1 MADAQAAWGIEIG
14 QAGLK
19 AIKLRYAEAANQV
32 VAVAFDYV
40 PHPKL
45 LSQPDAVPDELI
57 KQALDTF
64 LSRNPI
70 GSDLVAISL
79 PGQTA
84 LAKFIQLPPV
94 ESARVK
100 EIVKYEARQQIPF
113 ALEEVIWDF
122 QTLGGGIEESG
133 FILDGEVGLFAMK
146 REQVQHHL
154 QPFLDKKVEV
164 ELVQIAPLGLYNFL
178 CYDRLGIRLNT
189 PREEIDEYSVV
200 VDMGCDNTTL
210 MVTNGKKIWI
220 RNMPVGGNHFTRALT
235 KEMKLT
241 FAKAEHLKCNATKS
255 PDPRAVFQALR
266 PVFNDYVAE
275 IQRSIGFF
283 SSVNRSAKIGRLI
296 GVGNG
301 FRLAGLQKFLQQ
313 NLQYEVERVDT
324 FQGLAGD
331 HVLNAPLFQD
341 NLLTFCVP
349 YGLAL
354 QTLKLTDIHTTLLP
368 PEIAIARKVRR
379 KKPWAVATAA
389 TLLAGLATSAAG
401 YGGVWHSVSKER
413 FGEQETAATNIE
425 SEATKLKGNYTTEV
439 TKNGSLRTAGQKLVA
454 MLDTREYWLEVYK
467 AVDECLPRDVG
478 VQLDE
483 DKIEKMNRISIR
495 SMTCKKYDDLGTWF
509 TDSRNMTENVKG
521 YMREDKEPS
530 STPDYDVHDQTVPPK
545 GPGYVF
551 TLQCVHYH
559 NDKDNASTGQGA
571 NYVRATLLRDLQ
583 SWIVRRQDSSG
594 AVTETPVRLI
604 GITHA
609 TLSDSSTP
617 KFIPFWPNGRP
628 NAGGPGRPGGFGPG
642 GFGPGATAPG
652 SFPTGSAPGA
662 IGPGAIGPGAGNR
675 PILVEGEQGPG
686 QPINIPQTMFTL
698 QFVWK
703 PTPRAERKA
712 PPSATAPAIAPSTI
726 PGPVPGPA
734 GAPGAAHATMPA
746 PAAPPGTPLSAPP
759 VNTPPVNTPPVTAPP
774 GVPPNVPP
782 GVAR

>member
-19 AIKLRYAEAANQV
+19 AIKLRYAEAAQQV

-57 KQALDTF
+57 KQALETF
-64 LSRNPI
+64 LSRNQVA
-70 GSDLVAISL
+70 SDLVSISL

-94 ESARVK
+94 ESSRVK

-113 ALEEVIWDF
+113 ALEEVIWDY
-122 QTLGGGIEESG
+122 QTLGGGVEESG

-154 QPFLDKKVEV
+154 QPFLAKKVEV
-164 ELVQIAPLGLYNFL
+164 ELVQIAPLALYNFL
-178 CYDRLGIRLNT
+178 CYDRMGIRVGA
-189 PREEIDEYSVV
+189 PREEVDEYSVV

-283 SSVNRSAKIGRLI
+283 SSVNRSAKIGRLV

-313 NLQYEVERVDT
+313 NLQYDVERVDN
-324 FQGLAGD
+324 FKGLAGD

-389 TLLAGLATSAAG
+389 TLLVGMSMSVAG
-401 YGGVWHSVSKER
+401 YGAVWQSVSEGR
-413 FGEQETAATNIE
+413 FGDQEKNAEGIDT
-425 SEATKLKGNYTTEV
+425 EAKGLKSKYEGEEKKY
-439 TKNGSLRTAGQKLVA
+439 GQLQTDGKKLVS
-454 MLDTREYWLEVYK
+454 MLDTRENWLEVYK
-467 AVDECLPRDVG
+467 AIDDCLPRDEG
-478 VQLDE
+478 NMRDE
-483 DKIEKMNRISIR
+483 TEIFKMARITIR
-495 SMTCKKYDDLGTWF
+495 AMTCRKYDDLNAWF
-509 TDSRNMTENVKG
+509 GDTKIMTEGVKN
-521 YMREDKEPS
+521 YMTEEDRK
-530 STPDYDVHDQTVPPK
+530 TGPK

-551 TLQCVHYH
+551 TLNCVHYH
-559 NDKDNASTGQGA
+559 DEKDNRSKGSGV
-571 NYVRATLLRDLQ
+571 NYVINTFLKDLQ
-583 SWIVRRQDSSG
+583 DWT
-594 AVTETPVRLI
+594 VTRGSVETPVRVI
-604 GITHA
+604 GISHA
-609 TLSDSSTP
+609 TISDSTP
-617 KFIPFWPNGRP
+617 PNLILFWPNGKPTDRQRQS
-628 NAGGPGRPGGFGPG
+628 GGGPG
-642 GFGPGATAPG
+642 GFGITGFATGAVPTSGAGPGGGPGAPGSRPTFAEDDKGPNKPIEVPQTLFTIQFAWQPTLPANRKQRPAPAAAPATGTAPNAAAPNVGGVTPPMTTPPMTTPGAMPNPTGGATAP
-652 SFPTGSAPGA
+652 TGAHATIPAPPA
-662 IGPGAIGPGAGNR
+662 SGPGAA
-675 PILVEGEQGPG
+675 
-686 QPINIPQTMFTL
+686 
-698 QFVWK
+698 
-703 PTPRAERKA
+703 
-712 PPSATAPAIAPSTI
+712 
-726 PGPVPGPA
+726 GPA
-734 GAPGAAHATMPA
+734 ATTTPAAAHG
-746 PAAPPGTPLSAPP
+746 PP
-759 VNTPPVNTPPVTAPP
+759 
-774 GVPPNVPP
+774 
-782 GVAR
+782 R

>member
-1 MADAQAAWGIEIG
+1 MAEAQSAWGIEIG

-19 AIKLRYAEAANQV
+19 AIKLRYAEAAQQV

-57 KQALDTF
+57 RQALDTF
-64 LSRNPI
+64 LSRNQVS
-70 GSDLVAISL
+70 SDLVAISL

-94 ESARVK
+94 ESSRVR

-146 REQVQHHL
+146 REQVQHHM
-154 QPFLDKKVEV
+154 QPFLAKKVEI

-178 CYDRLGIRLNT
+178 CYDRLGLRLGT
-189 PREEIDEYSVV
+189 PREDAEDYSVV
-200 VDMGCDNTTL
+200 IDMGCDNTTL
-210 MVTNGKKIWI
+210 MVTNGRKIWI

-313 NLQYEVERVDT
+313 NLQYEVERVDS
-324 FQGLAGD
+324 FKGLAGD

-368 PEIAIARKVRR
+368 PEIATARKVRR
-379 KKPWAVATAA
+379 KKPWAVASAA
-389 TLLAGLATSAAG
+389 SLLVGLSMSAAG
-401 YGGVWHSVSKER
+401 YGAVWQSVSESR
-413 FGEQETAATNIE
+413 FGEQEAAAKGIE
-425 SEATKLKGNYTTEV
+425 EEAKGLQGSYQKEE
-439 TKNGSLRTAGQKLVA
+439 TKNEELRTAGKKLVG
-454 MLDTREYWLEVYK
+454 MLETRENWLEVYK

-478 VQLDE
+478 KQLDE
-483 DKIEKMNRISIR
+483 TEIKRMNRITIR
-495 SMTCKKYDDLGTWF
+495 SLTCKKFDNLGAWYGAF
-509 TDSRNMTENVKG
+509 TGPAAEQVKG
-521 YMREDKEPS
+521 YMAPE
-530 STPDYDVHDQTVPPK
+530 DQTTAPT

-551 TLQCVHYH
+551 TLNCVHYH
-559 NDKDNASTGQGA
+559 DDKENPALGQGT
-571 NYVRATLLRDLQ
+571 NFVINTLLKDLQ
-583 SWIVRRQDSSG
+583 KWT
-594 AVTETPVRLI
+594 VTRPDANGGMAETPVRMI
-604 GITHA
+604 GISHA
-609 TLSDSSTP
+609 TILDSTSP
-617 KFIPFWPNGRP
+617 AFIDFFPNGNPIDQPGRP
-628 NAGGPGRPGGFGPG
+628 RPFGGGGGPGAFGPGPGGFGPG
-642 GFGPGATAPG
+642 GGIGPGVVPGLGGLPPGAPG
-652 SFPTGSAPGA
+652 GRPVLTDDDKAPSKPIKIPQQLFTVQFAWQPTPVANRKAQPAAPVAPAIGQPPAGAPATQPGLGSAPGTGS
-662 IGPGAIGPGAGNR
+662 GPI
-675 PILVEGEQGPG
+675 
-686 QPINIPQTMFTL
+686 
-698 QFVWK
+698 
-703 PTPRAERKA
+703 
-712 PPSATAPAIAPSTI
+712 
-726 PGPVPGPA
+726 
-734 GAPGAAHATMPA
+734 PGAAHSTPSAIPGQAVPGGAVPGAAHGPA
-746 PAAPPGTPLSAPP
+746 
-759 VNTPPVNTPPVTAPP
+759 
-774 GVPPNVPP
+774 
-782 GVAR
+782 R

>member
-1 MADAQAAWGIEIG
+1 MADAQSAWGIEIG

-19 AIKLRYAEAANQV
+19 AIKLRYAEAAQQV

-57 KQALDTF
+57 RQALDTF
-64 LSRNPI
+64 LSRNQVS
-70 GSDLVAISL
+70 GDLVAISL

-94 ESARVK
+94 EASRVK

-113 ALEEVIWDF
+113 ALEEVIWDY
-122 QTLGGGIEESG
+122 QTLGGGVEESG

-146 REQVQHHL
+146 REQVQHHM
-154 QPFLDKKVEV
+154 QPFLAKKVEI

-178 CYDRLGIRLNT
+178 CYDRLGLRVGQ
-189 PREEIDEYSVV
+189 PREEADEYSVV

-210 MVTNGKKIWI
+210 MVTNGRKIWI

-283 SSVNRSAKIGRLI
+283 SSVNRSAKISRLI

-313 NLQYEVERVDT
+313 NLQYDVERVDN
-324 FQGLAGD
+324 FKGLAGD

-354 QTLKLTDIHTTLLP
+354 QTLGLTDIHTTLLP

-389 TLLAGLATSAAG
+389 TLLVGLSMSAAG
-401 YGGVWHSVSKER
+401 YGAVLQSVSTAR
-413 FGEQETAATNIE
+413 FGTQEKAATDIE
-425 SEATKLKGNYTTEV
+425 SEANGLKTKYKTEE
-439 TKNGSLRTAGQKLVA
+439 TKNETLRAAGKKLVG
-454 MLDTREYWLEVYK
+454 MLDTREMWMEVYK
-467 AVDECLPRDVG
+467 AVDECLPRDEG
-478 VQLDE
+478 NKLDE
-483 DKIEKMNRISIR
+483 QEIKKMNRITIR
-495 SMTCKKYDDLGTWF
+495 NMTCKKYDDLGTWF
-509 TDSRNMTENVKG
+509 SDAKVITEAVKT
-521 YMREDKEPS
+521 YMSDGDR
-530 STPDYDVHDQTVPPK
+530 TTPPK

-551 TLQCVHYH
+551 TLNCVHYH
-559 NDKDNASTGQGA
+559 DDKQNASVGVGT
-571 NYVRATLLRDLQ
+571 NYVRATLLKDLQ
-583 SWIVRRQDSSG
+583 SDFVQRPDANG
-594 AVTETPVRLI
+594 GMVETPVRLI
-604 GITHA
+604 GISHA
-609 TLSDSSTP
+609 TISDSTNP
-617 KFIPFWPNGRP
+617 TFINFWPNGRP
-628 NAGGPGRPGGFGPG
+628 ENQRTRPFGAGA
-642 GFGPGATAPG
+642 GAA
-652 SFPTGSAPGA
+652 GSAGA
-662 IGPGAIGPGAGNR
+662 FAPTFGGANTPPFTGAAGAAGANR
-675 PILVEGEQGPG
+675 PVVGEEEKGPG
-686 QPINIPQTMFTL
+686 QPIQVPQTMFTV
-698 QFVWK
+698 QFAWK
-703 PTPRAERKA
+703 PTLLADRKA
-712 PPSATAPAIAPSTI
+712 PTPVAAAPATATPQ
-726 PGPVPGPA
+726 A
-734 GAPGAAHATMPA
+734 GQPNP
-746 PAAPPGTPLSAPP
+746 APP
-759 VNTPPVNTPPVTAPP
+759 VPANAAPTNP
-774 GVPPNVPP
+774 APQGAHSVPPNTLGQPK
-782 GVAR
+782 

>member
-1 MADAQAAWGIEIG
+1 MAAETQAAWGIEIG

-19 AIKLRYAEAANQV
+19 AIKLRYAEAAQQV

-57 KQALDTF
+57 RQALDTF

-70 GSDLVAISL
+70 GTDLVSISL

-94 ESARVK
+94 EASRVK

-133 FILDGEVGLFAMK
+133 FVLDGEVGLFAMK

-154 QPFLDKKVEV
+154 QPFINKKVEV
-164 ELVQIAPLGLYNFL
+164 EVVQIAPLALYNFL
-178 CYDRLGIRLNT
+178 CYDRLGIRLSA
-189 PREEIDEYSVV
+189 PREEIEEYSVV

-283 SSVNRSAKIGRLI
+283 SSVNRSAKISRLI

-313 NLQYEVERVDT
+313 NLQYDVERVDS
-324 FQGLAGD
+324 FKGLAGD
-331 HVLNAPLFQD
+331 HVLNAPLFQE

-354 QTLKLTDIHTTLLP
+354 QCLKLTDIHTTLLP
-368 PEIAIARKVRR
+368 PEIAVARKVRR

-389 TLLAGLATSAAG
+389 TLLAGMSMSAMG
-401 YGGVWHSVSKER
+401 YGAVWQSYSKAR
-413 FGEQETAATNIE
+413 FGTAEEAATAIDSRANSLKSKYDGE
-425 SEATKLKGNYTTEV
+425 EKKNATLQSDGK
-439 TKNGSLRTAGQKLVA
+439 KLVA

-467 AVDECLPRDVG
+467 AIDECLPRDTDN
-478 VQLDE
+478 QLDE
-483 DKIEKMNRISIR
+483 TEIRKMNRISIR
-495 SMTCKKYDDLGTWF
+495 SMTCKKY
-509 TDSRNMTENVKG
+509 E
-521 YMREDKEPS
+521 
-530 STPDYDVHDQTVPPK
+530 
-545 GPGYVF
+545 
-551 TLQCVHYH
+551 
-559 NDKDNASTGQGA
+559 
-571 NYVRATLLRDLQ
+571 
-583 SWIVRRQDSSG
+583 
-594 AVTETPVRLI
+594 
-604 GITHA
+604 
-609 TLSDSSTP
+609 
-617 KFIPFWPNGRP
+617 
-628 NAGGPGRPGGFGPG
+628 
-642 GFGPGATAPG
+642 
-652 SFPTGSAPGA
+652 
-662 IGPGAIGPGAGNR
+662 
-675 PILVEGEQGPG
+675 
-686 QPINIPQTMFTL
+686 
-698 QFVWK
+698 
-703 PTPRAERKA
+703 
-712 PPSATAPAIAPSTI
+712 
-726 PGPVPGPA
+726 
-734 GAPGAAHATMPA
+734 
-746 PAAPPGTPLSAPP
+746 
-759 VNTPPVNTPPVTAPP
+759 
-774 GVPPNVPP
+774 
-782 GVAR
+782 